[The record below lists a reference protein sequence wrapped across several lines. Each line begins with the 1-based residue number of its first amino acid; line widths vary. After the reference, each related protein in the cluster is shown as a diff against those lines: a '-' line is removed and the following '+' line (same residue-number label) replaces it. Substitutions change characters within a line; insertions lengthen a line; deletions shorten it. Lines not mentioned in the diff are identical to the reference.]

1 MSGSTGTTV
10 ETFDRRLLPPMM
22 LGAILNP
29 INSSIIAVA
38 LVPIGAALG
47 EPASR
52 TAWLVSGLYIAT
64 ALGQPLMGR
73 LVDQYG
79 PRRVF
84 LAGALF
90 TGAAGLVG
98 TLAPNLWVL
107 VVARVL
113 LGFGTCAGYPTAMY
127 LIRSEAHR
135 TGTDSPTGV
144 LTVLSVTTQTV
155 AVIGPAV
162 GGLLIALGGWRATF
176 AINLLL
182 AGGCLVLGTLFV
194 PAHARV
200 DDGGDGDG
208 DEDGDGPQRDR
219 RFDLVGVATFGA
231 TLVTLMLFLMEPRA
245 DRVWLLAVTLV
256 AGGGF
261 TWWELRRSTPFLDV
275 RVLGGN
281 APLVATYARSLVAA
295 VVSYSYLYGYT
306 QWLEDGRGLSASEAG
321 LALIPAF
328 AVGIVVAAVSGRRPE
343 VRGKLLVGA
352 TAQLAASLLLLT
364 FTDEAPVWLLL
375 AVAVVFGL
383 PQGLVNLANQNAL
396 YHQARPDKIGAS
408 AGLLRTFFYLGAL
421 VASAAAGVSFGRT
434 ASSDGL
440 HHLAMFMVVAAALFL
455 LITAPDRSLARCGS
469 PSEGLRRE

>member
-1 MSGSTGTTV
+1 MSDVPTTTV
-10 ETFDRRLLPPMM
+10 ETFDRRLLAPMM

-47 EPASR
+47 QPASR

-73 LVDQYG
+73 LVDQFG

-90 TGAAGLVG
+90 TGTAGLIG
-98 TLAPNLWVL
+98 TVAPNIWVL

-127 LIRSEAHR
+127 LIRSEAYR
-135 TGTDSPTGV
+135 TGTDSPAGV
-144 LTVLSVTTQTV
+144 LTILSVTTQTV
-155 AVIGPAV
+155 AVIGPAL
-162 GGLLIALGGWRATF
+162 GGLLIALGGWRTTF

-182 AGGCLVLGTLFV
+182 AAACLVLGTLFV
-194 PAHARV
+194 PRHPPV
-200 DDGGDGDG
+200 DDDSTG
-208 DEDGDGPQRDR
+208 EQDR
-219 RFDLVGVATFGA
+219 TFDLVGVAAFGA
-231 TLVTLMLFLMEPRA
+231 TLVALMLFLMEPRV
-245 DRVWLLAVTLV
+245 DRLWLLAVTLV

-261 TWWELRRSTPFLDV
+261 TWWELRRDSPFLDV

-295 VVSYSYLYGYT
+295 VVSYSYLYGYA
-306 QWLEDGRGLSASEAG
+306 QWLEDGRGLTPSQAG

-364 FTDEAPVWLLL
+364 FTDDAPVWLLL
-375 AVAVVFGL
+375 AVALVLGL

-440 HHLAMFMVVAAALFL
+440 HHLAIFMVVAAVLFL
-455 LITAPDRSLARCGS
+455 LITAADRSLARCGS
-469 PSEGLRRE
+469 SRGPDLRE